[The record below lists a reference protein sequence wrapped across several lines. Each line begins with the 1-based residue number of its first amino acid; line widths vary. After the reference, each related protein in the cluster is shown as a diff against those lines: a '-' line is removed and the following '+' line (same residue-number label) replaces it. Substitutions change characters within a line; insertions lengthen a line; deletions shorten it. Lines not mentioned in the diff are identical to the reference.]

1 MGNPKASGIRL
12 FESDGQ
18 LTVDRQELEKVD
30 LSGILPSATIMVV
43 TMTATTNTG
52 RQLSPN
58 EWKMVLKA
66 CDMCEELTAA
76 KQQVKFIARIMW

>member
-1 MGNPKASGIRL
+1 MVSLLQART
-12 FESDGQ
+12 E
-18 LTVDRQELEKVD
+18 LTIPQELEKVD

-66 CDMCEELTAA
+66 CDMCEELTSA
-76 KQQVKFIARIMW
+76 KQQVGIITF